1 MSEGEQMS
9 WGSASL
15 RALIAIVASIALFV
29 YIPDRLLA
37 YLSLHIVPFW
47 RDLLMVGFVA
57 LAFGVGCWVFVWVQ
71 RADS

>member
-29 YIPDRLLA
+29 FIPDRLLT

-47 RDLLMVGFVA
+47 RDLLMVGLVA
-57 LAFGVGCWVFVWVQ
+57 VAFGVGCWVFVRLQ
-71 RADS
+71 RVSS